1 MSGRLADRSGQGTIE
16 LVALAPLVLLVALAV
31 AQWLAAGAA
40 RELARHAAEAGA
52 VALLEG
58 GQARDA
64 ALRAVPDADRRRL
77 RVVVRGRRVAV
88 TVRPTTV
95 VPGLADLLVARAVA
109 VAGATS

>member
-1 MSGRLADRSGQGTIE
+1 MRQRLRDRSGQGTIE

-52 VALLEG
+52 VAMFEG

-64 ALRAVPDADRRRL
+64 AFAAVPGADRNRV

-88 TVRPTTV
+88 TVVPASV
-95 VPGLADLLVARAVA
+95 VPGLGDLVVARAVA
-109 VAGATS
+109 VAGAGT